1 MEQQPFP
8 GLLTTQDL
16 IPLLRLSH
24 TSIYRMTRQ
33 GRFPPPCAL
42 RNGQIRW
49 READVRAW
57 MTGLPSQ
64 TYLDGDDRTDG
75 TDPGGRGRPS

>member
-1 MEQQPFP
+1 MEQQPFS
-8 GLLTTQDL
+8 GLLRTQDL
-16 IPLLRLSH
+16 TQLLRISR

-42 RNGQIRW
+42 GNGQIRW

-64 TYLDGDDRTDG
+64 SYLDGDDRGDSN
-75 TDPGGRGRPS
+75 DLAGRGRPS

>member
-1 MEQQPFP
+1 MEQQPIS

-16 IPLLRLSH
+16 IPLLRLSR

-42 RNGQIRW
+42 GNGQIRW

-64 TYLDGDDRTDG
+64 TYPDGDNHGDG
-75 TDPGGRGRPS
+75 PDPASRVRPS